1 MVSQE
6 SKSGVEIRKWI
17 CFTICFKTINALAMQ
32 SNNEF
37 IEAIDSQMGAKMVER
52 DLEFTRQLT

>member
-1 MVSQE
+1 MDMFY
-6 SKSGVEIRKWI
+6 SKI
-17 CFTICFKTINALAMQ
+17 INALAMQ